1 LSKDVPLRF
10 EAEDSVGNKTR
21 GYLLIA
27 SSKISKNLSAY
38 PRMAFAER
46 SEGLPSLPMMTLPPP
61 PSFRYLAAVGTA
73 RAVSQTS
80 DIDFRGLRD
89 RQSMF
94 FDTLSVEGAVW
105 ATEGIQGLSING
117 QSLLSLKEDES
128 GASFLKLLQ
137 EKKGRSLAFSK
148 MIQLEEGENTI
159 TASLTDT
166 TGEGTKKAITVTRK
180 IPKVKQISS
189 RMRVATFPFTE
200 RRKTEESMRN
210 YVYTFLTHAF
220 VDQKRFNVL
229 GRTELKKALEEQQIN
244 QDAVFDQK
252 TAIRL
257 SRLMG
262 SETVLI
268 GDLTVSEKSVE
279 IAARLIDTET
289 SFILAEKDVYW
300 EGGLDAGFK
309 EILDGLALKFKQHI
323 PLCEGTVIEEKSGK
337 VTINLGSDQSIIQA
351 MRFLAFYES
360 DPTYDPVTGMNLGK
374 DTEILGLLSAKEID
388 YEFSQAEVLKMHTR
402 KGIHTGD
409 MVISK

>member
-1 LSKDVPLRF
+1 
-10 EAEDSVGNKTR
+10 
-21 GYLLIA
+21 
-27 SSKISKNLSAY
+27 
-38 PRMAFAER
+38 M
-46 SEGLPSLPMMTLPPP
+46 
-61 PSFRYLAAVGTA
+61 AVGTS

-89 RQSMF
+89 GQSMF
-94 FDTLSVEGAVW
+94 FNTLSVEGAVW
-105 ATEGIQGLSING
+105 ATEEIQGLSING

-128 GASFLKLLQ
+128 GASFLKLLK

-166 TGEGTKKAITVTRK
+166 TGEGAKKAITVTRK

-200 RRKTEESMRN
+200 RKKTEESLRN

-220 VDQKRFNVL
+220 LDQKRFNVL
-229 GRTELKKALEEQQIN
+229 GRTELKRALEERQIS

-268 GDLTVSEKSVE
+268 GDLNVSGKSIE
-279 IAARLIDTET
+279 ISARLIDTET

-337 VTINLGSDQSIIQA
+337 VTIDLGSDQSIIQA
-351 MRFLAFYES
+351 MRFLVFYES

-388 YEFSQAEVLKMHTR
+388 YEFSQAEVLKIHMR
-402 KGIHTGD
+402 KGIHVGD